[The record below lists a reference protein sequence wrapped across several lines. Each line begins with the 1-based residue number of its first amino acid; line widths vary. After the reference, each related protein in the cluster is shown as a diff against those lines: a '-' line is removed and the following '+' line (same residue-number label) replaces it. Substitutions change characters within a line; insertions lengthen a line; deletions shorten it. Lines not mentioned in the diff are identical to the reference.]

1 MARCIACGS
10 SARVEYVAAHRPG
23 DDNEPVLYVDV
34 MRLVCEGAC
43 GRVRLDFRK
52 ARPYREGVIP
62 RFVPTRAA
70 LELQLRAADRFNGA
84 LLGIGLVLA
93 LVLAMAGV
101 FLLAAPVWAKAA
113 GAVALLLFAAWVY
126 RSMNRR
132 ESLPEYFPVPPELVA
147 QAIEATQRIEEAKR
161 EATGAPAAAVA
172 RPAAAAAASAEAKAE
187 AKEAAPAA
195 AAETVPMKVTLNG
208 QVYELTVGK
217 GENMLDAALDRNV
230 EIDYSC
236 REGMCD
242 SCVVKI
248 LSGAENISAP
258 TQAEYD
264 MLGDDVQKGFRLAC
278 QVTVNG
284 PVEIEQNH

>member
-1 MARCIACGS
+1 M
-10 SARVEYVAAHRPG
+10 EYVAAHRPG